1 MSQNFLFSSMACS
14 QIWLSPLVDDSQ
26 HTNLTDFQKQ
36 KNQKN
41 HWFKQI
47 AKI

>member
-1 MSQNFLFSSMACS
+1 MACS

-26 HTNLTDFQKQ
+26 PTNLTDFP
-36 KNQKN
+36 KNKKN
-41 HWFKQI
+41 KKTHWFKQI